1 MTTRQR
7 GRLRRLMVS
16 VVLSLLLALPAA
28 SAAQTRYVRLE
39 GRVQWI
45 AGTVLSLSVDDRP
58 AVGIDLVRVPQ
69 SDYSGLVQGDW
80 VIVTG
85 QLPDDRLS
93 VIGRS
98 LKRSVTGVQEPL
110 FC

>member
-39 GRVQWI
+39 GRVPWI
-45 AGTVLSLSVDDRP
+45 AGTVLSLSVDDGP
-58 AVGIDLVRVPQ
+58 AGGIDVVRAPQ
-69 SDYSGLVQGDW
+69 RDYSVLAQGDW
-80 VIVTG
+80 DLVNG
-85 QLPDDRLS
+85 QLTDDGLGVLGSSDR
-93 VIGRS
+93 
-98 LKRSVTGVQEPL
+98 RSVPGVHD
-110 FC
+110 

>member
-1 MTTRQR
+1 MTTRQL
-7 GRLRRLMVS
+7 GRLRRLMVP

-85 QLPDDRLS
+85 QLPDDRLRVLGTS
-93 VIGRS
+93 IQ
-98 LKRSVTGVQEPL
+98 RSVPGVQAP
-110 FC
+110 

>member
-7 GRLRRLMVS
+7 GRLHRLMVS

-85 QLPDDRLS
+85 QLPDDRLRVLGTS
-93 VIGRS
+93 IQ
-98 LKRSVTGVQEPL
+98 RSVPGVQAP
-110 FC
+110 

>member
-28 SAAQTRYVRLE
+28 SAAQTRYVRFE

-45 AGTVLSLSVDDRP
+45 AGTVLSLSVADRP

-69 SDYSGLVQGDW
+69 SDYSGLVQGDG

-85 QLPDDRLS
+85 QLPADRLRVLATS
-93 VIGRS
+93 IQ
-98 LKRSVTGVQEPL
+98 RSVPGVQAP
-110 FC
+110 